1 MRDETG
7 KNESLTTQGKTKS
20 YGSPAG
26 TGGHSASQP
35 RGFSMQ
41 KQSYYRVCAPI
52 APPNY
57 RNVSG
62 LFETREGATA
72 YLNEIL
78 AIDPF
83 ADGWVE
89 VVDKDGKPIP
99 NEFDAVAPLSK

>member
-1 MRDETG
+1 
-7 KNESLTTQGKTKS
+7 
-20 YGSPAG
+20 
-26 TGGHSASQP
+26 
-35 RGFSMQ
+35 MQ
-41 KQSYYRVCAPI
+41 KEWYYRVFAPA

-89 VVDKDGKPIP
+89 TVDKDGKRIVTAIV
-99 NEFDAVAPLSK
+99 AVAPSSK